1 MKVPSENTRSAFAG
15 DLHTVCKESNLEMAR
30 ILRKS
35 NSPRKKRKVKVEVA
49 DDSDE
54 IFSVRI
60 P

>member
-1 MKVPSENTRSAFAG
+1 MKVPSENEKRAFEG
-15 DLHTVCKESNLEMAR
+15 DLLTVCKASNIDMVR

-35 NSPRKKRKVKVEVA
+35 NSPRKKRKVQVVD